1 MNNQQNIPDNY
12 DFVPFPYEVKTDF
25 VTSLSKR
32 RGKLSGYADIEITT
46 VDNLYIG
53 SGFSEFRGNCIV
65 SQTQTIIPA
74 SSLKGAVRQVARAV
88 SDGCIPMDKIDV
100 PVLINGKT
108 KLVKKHGRTEN
119 DSRKE
124 PPRVTQKQNRRCD
137 PKPDKDGNIKVCIV
151 CDMFGAMSL
160 GSKVRFTDMKA
171 EKCPLVQLRV
181 PQQFSPSTAA
191 SNYWDLDDRN
201 NAVYYG
207 YKFYYT
213 DCEPRDLSKNESIEA
228 VSKNVTFKGR
238 VFFKD
243 LFEEQLQLL
252 MYSLGVGKYIS
263 LKLGGYKADGFGTVK
278 TRCTQLMVN
287 DKETDAQALAN
298 KYASDN
304 DDILSEIKDILKY
317 RER

>member
-1 MNNQQNIPDNY
+1 
-12 DFVPFPYEVKTDF
+12 VPFPYEVKTDF

-74 SSLKGAVRQVARAV
+74 SSLKGAVRQVARA
-88 SDGCIPMDKIDV
+88 SSEACIPMNKIQV
-100 PVLINGKT
+100 PVLYNGET
-108 KLVKKHGRTEN
+108 RIVQDHGRRVVKYEY
-119 DSRKE
+119 SS
-124 PPRVTQKQNRRCD
+124 PRVTENQKHHCV
-137 PKPDKDGNIKVCIV
+137 PKPDEDGNIQVCIV

-160 GSKVRFTDMKA
+160 GSKVRFTDMQA
-171 EKCPLVQLRV
+171 EKCSLVQLPV
-181 PQQFSPSTAA
+181 PQQFSPSTAT
-191 SNYWDLDDRN
+191 SNYWDLDDHK

-243 LFEEQLQLL
+243 LFEKQLQLL
-252 MYSLGVGKYIS
+252 MFSLGVGKHIS

-287 DKETDAQALAN
+287 NKETDAKALAD

-304 DDILSEIKDILKY
+304 DDIISPPEMVSIKDILKY